1 MRLKSFY
8 APTMADAMDLVR
20 SILGD
25 DAIIVATREE
35 ADGVRVTAAVEE
47 GKPLPAQQKAPP
59 SQDRETQA
67 ETLAMLSEAIAS
79 VREDATPP
87 AALPA
92 DVVEEVSDGLYK
104 TGVPARIAE
113 KLIKSIEGL
122 SATDPIVALAA
133 GLSGM
138 FKFEPLPTGKLK
150 TPIAFIGPPGS
161 GKTLAIAKLATR
173 AVVAGLKVGLITT
186 DTVRA
191 GGIEQLASFARLLKV
206 NLITVEDPGTLADS
220 LTVHRGCD
228 QVWIDTAGRN
238 PYDIDDMREL
248 RSFLQAAPVDPVLVL
263 PAGGDALETIEI
275 ARAFQDLGAK
285 RLLLTRVDT
294 SRRYGGLIGAAH
306 DTEMAFC
313 DISETAKVA
322 AGLKA
327 LAPVSLAQMILPQ
340 IEGGT
345 DVPKAQE
352 VRK

>member
-47 GKPLPAQQKAPP
+47 GRPLPQQSKPAPAD
-59 SQDRETQA
+59 DRAEQA
-67 ETLAMLSEAIAS
+67 ATLAILSEAVAS
-79 VREDATPP
+79 VRETEAP

-92 DVVEEVSDGLYK
+92 DVVEEVSDGLYR

-138 FKFEPLPTGKLK
+138 FRFEPLPTGKLK
-150 TPIAFIGPPGS
+150 APVALIGPPGS

-173 AVVAGLKVGLITT
+173 AVMAGHKVGLITT

-191 GGIEQLASFARLLKV
+191 GGVEQLASFARLLKV
-206 NLITVEDPGTLADS
+206 NLITVDDPATLADS

-228 QVWIDTAGRN
+228 QIWIDTAGRN
-238 PYDIDDMREL
+238 PFDPEDLREL
-248 RSFLQAAPVDPVLVL
+248 RMFLEAAAVDPVLVL
-263 PAGGDALETIEI
+263 AAGGDALETIEI
-275 ARAFQDLGAK
+275 AKAFRALGAK

-294 SRRYGGLIGAAH
+294 SRRYGGLLGAAH

-327 LAPVSLAQMILPQ
+327 LAPVALAQMILPQ
-340 IEGGT
+340 LDGT
-345 DVPKAQE
+345 LDSNQRQDT
-352 VRK
+352 RK